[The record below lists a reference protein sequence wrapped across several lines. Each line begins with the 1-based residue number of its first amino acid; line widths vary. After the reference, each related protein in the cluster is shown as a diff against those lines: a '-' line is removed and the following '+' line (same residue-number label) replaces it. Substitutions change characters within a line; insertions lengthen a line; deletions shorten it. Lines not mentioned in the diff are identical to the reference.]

1 MSEKTKFETVDAY
14 IGSFP
19 QEVQAGLEQLR
30 ETIRQAVPEA
40 EEVISYQLP
49 AFQYHGM
56 LIYYSAYKNHYSLSF
71 PPPFRIFEAFQSE
84 LAPYEVSKTTIQ
96 LPMDRPLPLDLV
108 SELAKYRARENE
120 EKAAKK
126 KKK

>member
-1 MSEKTKFETVDAY
+1 MSSKTKFETTDAY
-14 IGSFP
+14 IGTFP
-19 QEVQAGLEQLR
+19 KDVQDGLEQIR
-30 ETIRQAVPEA
+30 QTIQQAVPEA

-71 PPPFRIFEAFQSE
+71 PPPFRIFEVFQTQ

-96 LPMDRPLPLDLV
+96 LPMDQPLPLDLV
-108 SELAKYRARENE
+108 GELAKYRAQENA
-120 EKAAKK
+120 EKAKK